1 MKIEIE
7 VTGFTPVLDN
17 LIEEYGLVTA
27 AIYGIIWRYSQ
38 MSNKVCNAPLE
49 KIGKRLALSGKTAER
64 HMKTLCT
71 GGYLIDLTPE
81 LRNKP
86 HTYAVTGKAEL
97 AGTIASRTDRES
109 YRGQT
114 ESRSRSDRESHR
126 GQTESPLK
134 IHSKDTHEDI
144 SENPQKP
151 KTKNLTPQQKAE
163 ITLTGHHPNVS
174 QHTPDQRQALN
185 TLGKILARHPNI
197 TAKTTDDLKSITLI
211 GYEIAKITKTDIN
224 TIDATEL
231 KALAGLTIRLSAKPN
246 IEAKL
251 PAFQK
256 WWYAEDWRGKQRQ
269 PPTVKTLGSTWGQ
282 FEAAK
287 VAPPNA
293 ASNGPVLTEAKK
305 QRLAELVA
313 AGGE

>member
-1 MKIEIE
+1 MSTEPSLTVNE
-7 VTGFTPVLDN
+7 PSF
-17 LIEEYGLVTA
+17 
-27 AIYGIIWRYSQ
+27 SQ
-38 MSNKVCNAPLE
+38 NS
-49 KIGKRLALSGKTAER
+49 
-64 HMKTLCT
+64 
-71 GGYLIDLTPE
+71 
-81 LRNKP
+81 
-86 HTYAVTGKAEL
+86 
-97 AGTIASRTDRES
+97 
-109 YRGQT
+109 Q
-114 ESRSRSDRESHR
+114 
-126 GQTESPLK
+126 
-134 IHSKDTHEDI
+134 
-144 SENPQKP
+144 
-151 KTKNLTPQQKAE
+151 KTKNKLTPAPAPIIKANSYIE
-163 ITLTGHHPNVS
+163 KYTDTE
-174 QHTPDQRQALN
+174 RQALN